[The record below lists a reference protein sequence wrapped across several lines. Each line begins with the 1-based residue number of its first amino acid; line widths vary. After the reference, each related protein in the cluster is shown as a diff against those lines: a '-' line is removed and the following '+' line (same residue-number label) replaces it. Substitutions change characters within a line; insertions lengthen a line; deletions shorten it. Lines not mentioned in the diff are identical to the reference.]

1 MKKMFYVILLSLI
14 SCSMFAQ
21 KNKYEFRDLVF
32 QCFEK
37 IDDGKSDVEVKR
49 WLKAHFKTEETP
61 ECYIVK
67 GLPYGF
73 NTNVYFHPTKIVFE
87 QENVSSFE
95 DLDAINRAIASAINA
110 FKMFGYLD
118 VVNYDYKIY
127 DVRRKKTWRMTT
139 DLNPYQG
146 IAWLTIKGDVKI
158 YKSKEQIAKEK
169 KEAEEAKK
177 KLEEQRKQE
186 EAKQVKKQK
195 EVEKILAIYQETDI
209 KSKATDYL
217 NTKYAKQIKE
227 CERKLEKL
235 VLNYAGDVNILL
247 CGDSTGINI
256 VKLDED
262 IVNDELNNLQP
273 SSTIFYTLNGENYY
287 KCQDKIFFT
296 KKIHVET
303 KTFEHGY
310 SGLKNRGG
318 TFQYYGNILDMVKKA
333 CEQNFTKRGEYFFE
347 YSIIGDE
354 VIVKELILERK
365 QRDEIRGKK
374 TIGRKI
380 LTIGGSVV
388 LLGVIAA
395 CSAL

>member
-1 MKKMFYVILLSLI
+1 MKKMLYVILLSLI

-21 KNKYEFRDLVF
+21 KNKYEFRDLIF

-37 IDDGKSDVEVKR
+37 IDDGKSDVEVKK
-49 WLKAHFKTEETP
+49 WLKAHFKIEETS

-73 NTNVYFHPTKIVFE
+73 DTKVYFHPTKIVFE
-87 QENVSSFE
+87 QENVGSFE
-95 DLDAINRAIASAINA
+95 DLDKINRAITSAINA

-127 DVRRKKTWRMTT
+127 DVHRKKTWRMTT

-146 IAWLTIKGDVKI
+146 IAWLTINGDVKI

-177 KLEEQRKQE
+177 LLEEEKKRE
-186 EAKQVKKQK
+186 EAKQIKKQK
-195 EVEKILAIYQETDI
+195 EIEKILAIYQETDI
-209 KSKATDYL
+209 KFKVTDYL
-217 NTKYAKQIKE
+217 NTKYAEQIKA

-235 VLNYAGDVNILL
+235 VLNYTGHVNILL
-247 CGDSTGINI
+247 CGDSTGVNI
-256 VKLDED
+256 VKIDDD
-262 IVNDELNNLQP
+262 IVNNELNNLQP
-273 SSTIFYTLNGENYY
+273 SSTIFYTLNGEDYY
-287 KCQDKIFFT
+287 KCQDRIFFT
-296 KKIHVET
+296 KKIHVKT

-318 TFQYYGNILDMVKKA
+318 KFQYYGSLSDTIKKA
-333 CEQNFTKRGEYFFE
+333 CEQNFTQQGEYFFE
-347 YSIIGDE
+347 YSINGDE

-365 QRDEIRGKK
+365 QRDEIRGRK
-374 TIGRKI
+374 TTGRKI
-380 LTIGGSVV
+380 LTIGGTVV

>member
-1 MKKMFYVILLSLI
+1 MKKMLYVILLSLI

-49 WLKAHFKTEETP
+49 WLKAHFKIEETP

-73 NTNVYFHPTKIVFE
+73 DTKVYFHPTKIVFE
-87 QENVSSFE
+87 QENVGSFE
-95 DLDAINRAIASAINA
+95 NLDKINRAITSAINA

-169 KEAEEAKK
+169 KEAEDTKK
-177 KLEEQRKQE
+177 RLEEQKRQE
-186 EAKQVKKQK
+186 EAEQVKKQK
-195 EVEKILAIYQETDI
+195 EVEKILAIYRETDI
-209 KSKATDYL
+209 MSKVTDYL
-217 NTKYAKQIKE
+217 NNKYTEQIKA

-235 VLNYAGDVNILL
+235 VLNYTGDVNILL
-247 CGDSTGINI
+247 CGDSTGVNI
-256 VKLDED
+256 VKIDDD
-262 IVNDELNNLQP
+262 IVNNELNNLQS
-273 SSTIFYTLNGENYY
+273 SSTIFYTLNGEHYY
-287 KCQDKIFFT
+287 KYWDKIFFT
-296 KKIHVET
+296 KKIHVES

-310 SGLKNRGG
+310 SGLKNREGR
-318 TFQYYGNILDMVKKA
+318 FQYYGSLSDTVKKA
-333 CEQNFTKRGEYFFE
+333 CEQNFTKQGEYFFE

-365 QRDEIRGKK
+365 QKDEIRGRK
-374 TIGRKI
+374 TTGRKI
-380 LTIGGSVV
+380 LTIGGTVV

>member
-1 MKKMFYVILLSLI
+1 MLSI
-14 SCSMFAQ
+14 M
-21 KNKYEFRDLVF
+21 
-32 QCFEK
+32 
-37 IDDGKSDVEVKR
+37 I
-49 WLKAHFKTEETP
+49 
-61 ECYIVK
+61 
-67 GLPYGF
+67 
-73 NTNVYFHPTKIVFE
+73 
-87 QENVSSFE
+87 
-95 DLDAINRAIASAINA
+95 
-110 FKMFGYLD
+110 
-118 VVNYDYKIY
+118 YKIY

-273 SSTIFYTLNGENYY
+273 SSTIFYHIKWGE
-287 KCQDKIFFT
+287 
-296 KKIHVET
+296 
-303 KTFEHGY
+303 
-310 SGLKNRGG
+310 
-318 TFQYYGNILDMVKKA
+318 
-333 CEQNFTKRGEYFFE
+333 
-347 YSIIGDE
+347 
-354 VIVKELILERK
+354 
-365 QRDEIRGKK
+365 
-374 TIGRKI
+374 
-380 LTIGGSVV
+380 
-388 LLGVIAA
+388 LL
-395 CSAL
+395 

>member
-1 MKKMFYVILLSLI
+1 MVSTPSFLRIRLFDNNASYNLNTKTFDIRFQTGFSPIPGYMS
-14 SCSMFAQ
+14 
-21 KNKYEFRDLVF
+21 FRELAVKCNLPVKEYLYRYFPKGSVSDQANPLYNTIKLPMP
-32 QCFEK
+32 EK
-37 IDDGKSDVEVKR
+37 IAIQIEESIQQFEFVLEFKMTSYKIFSKGSVNNYFVPLGNVVNMYIIDKKSHEIYYAVDKNR
-49 WLKAHFKTEETP
+49 LKVLKVQQE
-61 ECYIVK
+61 
-67 GLPYGF
+67 
-73 NTNVYFHPTKIVFE
+73 KIRQEKLQREE
-87 QENVSSFE
+87 QE
-95 DLDAINRAIASAINA
+95 RAEQI
-110 FKMFGYLD
+110 
-118 VVNYDYKIY
+118 
-127 DVRRKKTWRMTT
+127 
-139 DLNPYQG
+139 
-146 IAWLTIKGDVKI
+146 
-158 YKSKEQIAKEK
+158 KEQEREQQEQIK
-169 KEAEEAKK
+169 KERECKK
-177 KLEEQRKQE
+177 IFSSIN
-186 EAKQVKKQK
+186 
-195 EVEKILAIYQETDI
+195 EVAIE
-209 KSKATDYL
+209 SKVTDYL

-247 CGDSTGINI
+247 CGDSMGVNI
-256 VKLDED
+256 VKVDED

-273 SSTIFYTLNGENYY
+273 SSTLFYTLNGENYY

-365 QRDEIRGKK
+365 QRDEIRGKE
-374 TIGRKI
+374 TTGRKI
-380 LTIGGSVV
+380 LTTGGAIV

>member
-1 MKKMFYVILLSLI
+1 
-14 SCSMFAQ
+14 
-21 KNKYEFRDLVF
+21 
-32 QCFEK
+32 
-37 IDDGKSDVEVKR
+37 
-49 WLKAHFKTEETP
+49 
-61 ECYIVK
+61 
-67 GLPYGF
+67 
-73 NTNVYFHPTKIVFE
+73 
-87 QENVSSFE
+87 
-95 DLDAINRAIASAINA
+95 
-110 FKMFGYLD
+110 MFGYLD

-318 TFQYYGNILDMVKKA
+318 TFQYYGNILDMVK
-333 CEQNFTKRGEYFFE
+333 
-347 YSIIGDE
+347 SLL
-354 VIVKELILERK
+354 KEI
-365 QRDEIRGKK
+365 
-374 TIGRKI
+374 
-380 LTIGGSVV
+380 
-388 LLGVIAA
+388 
-395 CSAL
+395 